1 MKSGVRFGRYCY
13 FKKIQSNPNFCNAS
27 GCYVFTL
34 IRKRFDLSLIFY
46 TIKELSLTLGRSNSM
61 LEQTRHQPSKS
72 FPALTS
78 LIILFESD
86 PFSIPAID
94 SSDSGKE
101 CSTHENYDI
110 VTDSLAFQMKL
121 QLRQVVG

>member
-1 MKSGVRFGRYCY
+1 MNLIVAEDWVYYFEILVKSMRLQEITKNWDYNEFC
-13 FKKIQSNPNFCNAS
+13 KIAH
-27 GCYVFTL
+27 L
-34 IRKRFDLSLIFY
+34 I
-46 TIKELSLTLGRSNSM
+46 GRSNSM